1 MRVSV
6 NCSTSSVSYHQ
17 CVACE
22 AKAVAGLL
30 YLNSHCTTTINPVS
44 CGFGTKGWTIW
55 AHHYTSIAM
64 TILRFLFRF
73 TGVASSGIDAYV
85 RHSWHFMHKR
95 SGDMEEEAPALHS
108 LSLQLAKC
116 GIISSC
122 WRVCC
127 GENFVCYSWMSSFL
141 GTARGSR
148 SCTTRQFNASRIEC
162 EHVNL

>member
-1 MRVSV
+1 
-6 NCSTSSVSYHQ
+6 
-17 CVACE
+17 
-22 AKAVAGLL
+22 
-30 YLNSHCTTTINPVS
+30 
-44 CGFGTKGWTIW
+44 
-55 AHHYTSIAM
+55 M

-122 WRVCC
+122 WHVCSGKNLVC
-127 GENFVCYSWMSSFL
+127 NFGMSSLL
-141 GTARGSR
+141 GRARRSR
-148 SCTTRQFNASRIEC
+148 PSHTTFAQ
-162 EHVNL
+162 